1 MYKARYDNLILCL
14 RIIGWICI
22 AIGIVMFIML
32 LLGRANSGEN
42 TGSYIAIIISG
53 ILSGPLFL
61 GFAALLEHQ
70 ADIEELEYKQSQFL
84 KAILENTKSA
94 KDASNSTLEN

>member
-1 MYKARYDNLILCL
+1 MYKARHANLILCL

-42 TGSYIAIIISG
+42 KIQ
-53 ILSGPLFL
+53 
-61 GFAALLEHQ
+61 EH
-70 ADIEELEYKQSQFL
+70 I
-84 KAILENTKSA
+84 
-94 KDASNSTLEN
+94 